1 MIITDDPHAD
11 FDRWDYE
18 QERALM
24 RLPICS
30 CCGERI
36 QDDELYDFDGEL
48 VCEECLSVYLADN
61 HKKKTSDYI
70 EESYF

>member
-18 QERALM
+18 RERALT
-24 RLPICS
+24 RFPICS

-36 QDDELYDFDGEL
+36 QDDDLYDFDGEL
-48 VCEECLSVYLADN
+48 ICEECLPVYLADN